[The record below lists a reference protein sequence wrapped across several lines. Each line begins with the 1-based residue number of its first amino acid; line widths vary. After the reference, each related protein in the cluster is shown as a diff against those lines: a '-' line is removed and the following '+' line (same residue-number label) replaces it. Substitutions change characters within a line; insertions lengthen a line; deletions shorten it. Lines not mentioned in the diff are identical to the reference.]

1 MASVYTDAWDLTRE
15 LSVRDTIRVYTRH
28 GGAYT
33 NTTRETSISKK
44 EPASPWAMYLA
55 WDNSYQY
62 LVFDIDNHTDNPLQA
77 NSDLNKLQQV
87 LDKHH
92 IEYLVCSSSNNGGY
106 HIWIALID
114 SISAQLA
121 RHLAFTASR
130 IYPSLDPTCLL
141 NPATGCVRPPL
152 SPHWKK
158 GKSRIIYGN
167 LNTLLTPT
175 VTEQQILTLLDT
187 LTSVSASMPTETEQT
202 IQTNSSNHSDSD
214 GMPYIPG
221 VPQPLSHTAMTALRA
236 PVTQH
241 TDTSVRLYQIT
252 LSAVRNHWT
261 YNQYIDYIQSNTRAP
276 GFTHAYTRRN
286 AQSTRITRDTHGS
299 NSMLQVVARM
309 WRKAYTT
316 ITNGNTQFTGS
327 DSEFLHRSHTT
338 IHTIEN
344 VVAWN
349 MTRSLR
355 GTGQATDQRVLNTL
369 SLFALQAH
377 RLTIQADSR
386 RIALTCGISRQ
397 AASTSLKRLMSQG
410 LISLTR
416 KAEGRLAHTYTI
428 HTMKNST
435 NTRLT
440 VSQCENLDTSEYAP
454 SPATLS
460 TVRQSLLS
468 MLTSWLQITSHDA
481 CTYHGIGIKNGNKL
495 ATQHLDNPVNPTY
508 LDQLAHQLGCAGIT
522 ATREATYTLERAL
535 WAWWTQELTYLT
547 APAATRTGRATVK
560 QHDTISQLTQRR
572 YPRTTAHTP
581 NYQRAKQLLTRAA
594 A

>member
-1 MASVYTDAWDLTRE
+1 MSRFMDPWALTRE
-15 LSVRDTIRVYTRH
+15 LSVRDTIRVYTRTA
-28 GGAYT
+28 GAYT
-33 NTTRETSISKK
+33 NTTRETSMSKQ
-44 EPASPWAMYLA
+44 PLGPWAMYLA
-55 WDNSYQY
+55 WNNNYQY
-62 LVFDIDNHTDNPLQA
+62 LVFDIDNHTNNPEQAIKDAARLQ
-77 NSDLNKLQQV
+77 DL
-87 LDKHH
+87 LDAHG
-92 IEYLVCSSSNNGGY
+92 IEHVVCSSSANGGY
-106 HIWIALID
+106 HIWIALLD

-121 RHLAFTASR
+121 RDIALAAR
-130 IYPSLDPTCLL
+130 RVYPSVDPTCML

-158 GKSRIIYGN
+158 GASRILTGD
-167 LNTLLTPT
+167 LNVLLEPT
-175 VTEQQILTLLDT
+175 VSEQQILDLLDS
-187 LTSVSASMPTETEQT
+187 LTSLSQALPADTTGEDMPAGRHVDQ
-202 IQTNSSNHSDSD
+202 H
-214 GMPYIPG
+214 GLPFIPG
-221 VPQPLSHTAMTALRA
+221 TLRPLSPAAISALNT
-236 PVTQH
+236 PVSPT
-241 TDTSVRLYQIT
+241 TDTSARLYQIT
-252 LSAVRNHWT
+252 LAAVRAHWT
-261 YNQYIDYIQSNTRAP
+261 YSQYTDYIDTHEQLPGLIHAFTRNN
-276 GFTHAYTRRN
+276 HD
-286 AQSTRITRDTHGS
+286 TRIPRDNKGA
-299 NSMLQVVARM
+299 NSMRSMIARM

-316 ITNGNTQFTGS
+316 ITSRSTQFTGS

-344 VVAWN
+344 IVAWN
-349 MTRSLR
+349 MTRHLT

-397 AASTSLKRLMSQG
+397 AASTSLKRLMGQG

-481 CTYHGIGIKNGNKL
+481 CTYQGIGIKNGNQL
-495 ATQHLDNPVNPTY
+495 ATQHLEKPLPASY
-508 LDQLAHQLGCAGIT
+508 LDKLAHRYNCVGTT
-522 ATREATYTLERAL
+522 AAREATYMLERAL
-535 WAWWTQELTYLT
+535 WAWWTQELAYLT
-547 APAATRTGRATVK
+547 APLSTRTGREPIHETDAT
-560 QHDTISQLTQRR
+560 HQLVQRR

-581 NYQRAKQLLTRAA
+581 NYQRAKQLLTHAA

>member
-1 MASVYTDAWDLTRE
+1 MDPWALTRE
-15 LSVRDTIRVYTRH
+15 LSVRDTIRVYTRTA
-28 GGAYT
+28 GAYT
-33 NTTRETSISKK
+33 NTTRETSMSKQ
-44 EPASPWAMYLA
+44 PLGPWAMYLA
-55 WDNSYQY
+55 WNNNYQY
-62 LVFDIDNHTDNPLQA
+62 LVFDIDNHTNNPEQAIKDAARLQ
-77 NSDLNKLQQV
+77 DL
-87 LDKHH
+87 LDAHG
-92 IEYLVCSSSNNGGY
+92 IEHVVCSSSANGGY
-106 HIWIALID
+106 HIWIALLD

-121 RHLAFTASR
+121 RDIALAAR
-130 IYPSLDPTCLL
+130 RVYPSVDPTCML

-158 GKSRIIYGN
+158 GASRILTGD
-167 LNTLLTPT
+167 LNVLLEPT
-175 VTEQQILTLLDT
+175 VSEQQILDLLDS
-187 LTSVSASMPTETEQT
+187 LTSLSQALPADTTGEDMPAGRHVDQ
-202 IQTNSSNHSDSD
+202 H
-214 GMPYIPG
+214 GLPFIPG
-221 VPQPLSHTAMTALRA
+221 TLRPLSPAAISALNT
-236 PVTQH
+236 PVSPT
-241 TDTSVRLYQIT
+241 TDTSARLYQIT
-252 LSAVRNHWT
+252 LAAVRAHWT
-261 YNQYIDYIQSNTRAP
+261 YSQYTDYIDTHEQLPGLIHAFTRNN
-276 GFTHAYTRRN
+276 HD
-286 AQSTRITRDTHGS
+286 TRIPRDNKGA
-299 NSMLQVVARM
+299 NSMRSMIARM

-316 ITNGNTQFTGS
+316 ITSRSTQFTGS

-344 VVAWN
+344 IVAWN
-349 MTRSLR
+349 MTRHLT

-397 AASTSLKRLMSQG
+397 AASTSLKRLMGQG

-481 CTYHGIGIKNGNKL
+481 CTYQGIGIKNGNQL
-495 ATQHLDNPVNPTY
+495 ATQHLEKPLPASY
-508 LDQLAHQLGCAGIT
+508 LDKLAHRYNCVGTT
-522 ATREATYTLERAL
+522 AAREATYMLERAL
-535 WAWWTQELTYLT
+535 WAWWTQELAYLT
-547 APAATRTGRATVK
+547 APLSTRTGREPIHETDAT
-560 QHDTISQLTQRR
+560 HQLVQRR

-581 NYQRAKQLLTRAA
+581 NYQRAKQLLTHAA